1 MLLSLSHLFLC
12 MSDPN
17 WDYTRDE
24 IKKNLILLENHFKN
38 NQCADCVE
46 KHLMTIEGLAEEG
59 TLMTEEEDKQ
69 VALLKLAEWSRTMRK
84 NLVNQVV

>member
-1 MLLSLSHLFLC
+1 M
-12 MSDPN
+12 DPN
-17 WDYTRDE
+17 WTYTKDE

-59 TLMTEEEDKQ
+59 TLMTEDDDNR
-69 VALLKLAEWSRTMRK
+69 VALMKLADWSRQMRK
-84 NLVNQVV
+84 NLVNKVV